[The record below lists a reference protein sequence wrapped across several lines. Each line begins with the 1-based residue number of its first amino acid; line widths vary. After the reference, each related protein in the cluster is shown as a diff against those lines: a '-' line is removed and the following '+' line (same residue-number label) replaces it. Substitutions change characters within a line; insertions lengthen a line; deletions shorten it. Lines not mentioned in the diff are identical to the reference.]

1 VLRTAELDVGNGT
14 DAATDQVDEQCRAA
28 TRGQPVV
35 RVLVELPVPLDVSL
49 LGGGGPKDG
58 VAYVKARQDGGLL
71 IGRSN
76 TRIVLDAD
84 EAAQLIELAQ
94 ELTKP
99 TSPRAT
105 TPAKARLMVYPRLG
119 PEGAPR

>member
-1 VLRTAELDVGNGT
+1 
-14 DAATDQVDEQCRAA
+14 
-28 TRGQPVV
+28 
-35 RVLVELPVPLDVSL
+35 
-49 LGGGGPKDG
+49 
-58 VAYVKARQDGGLL
+58 VKARQDGGLL
-71 IGRSN
+71 IGQSN